1 MYLPYALAPCGHS
14 ACYGCLVNWFKAPQN
29 GEPAADQIPAYL
41 RKKTCPHCR
50 AIVKERPTEVWNIK
64 DMVDSLVKSKF
75 VPPHPDPPVVA
86 NRTADFDA
94 WAGIFRKAWVVPPV
108 ADLLYPHPHY
118 HHHPL
123 APVPAPAPAPVP
135 AEGGARGGNN
145 NAPPHAPPLQLM
157 GMLDEEDGGI
167 YRCID
172 CYHEIWGGVCSHCRR
187 VYPGHDGSDED
198 DDGGSDVVWNDFA
211 DGSELDDEDEA
222 FVHNHLGA
230 WPAPGNPYRVG
241 HWLTRY
247 LGPVDPLDHNDVQ
260 SDNAEDDGSFH
271 DYGLPDPQLMGED
284 GGDEEEAEDNESYDG
299 SFIDDGQVDDE
310 DRDYHGLME
319 VTYPDGFAPTRIIAP
334 GPRPVGPPSR
344 LTRIWEDED
353 DEADEEALYGAG
365 PSRASAGV
373 RGRAGRG
380 IVLTDEEDQATER
393 GDDEDED
400 LAEQVAAEES

>member
-29 GEPAADQIPAYL
+29 DEHAAEQIPAYL

-94 WAGIFRKAWVVPPV
+94 WAGIFRKAFIVPPV
-108 ADLLYPHPHY
+108 ADLLYPHRHY
-118 HHHPL
+118 HHLPL
-123 APVPAPAPAPVP
+123 PAPVP
-135 AEGGARGGNN
+135 ALAEGGAHGGNN
-145 NAPPHAPPLQLM
+145 NAPPHPPPLQLM

-187 VYPGHDGSDED
+187 VYPGHDASDDED
-198 DDGGSDVVWNDFA
+198 DDAGSDVVWNDFA

-230 WPAPGNPYRVG
+230 WPAPGNGNPYDRVG
-241 HWLTRY
+241 HWLAREY
-247 LGPVDPLDHNDVQ
+247 PMRPLDQTVAQRYNP
-260 SDNAEDDGSFH
+260 EDHGPFH

-284 GGDEEEAEDNESYDG
+284 GDDDEEAGAEDNESYEG
-299 SFIDDGQVDDE
+299 SFIDDGPADDE

-319 VTYPDGFAPTRIIAP
+319 ANYPDGFGPTRIIAP
-334 GPRPVGPPSR
+334 GPRTVGPSGR

-353 DEADEEALYGAG
+353 DEADEEWLYGAG
-365 PSRASAGV
+365 PSRGGAGV
-373 RGRAGRG
+373 RGRSARG
-380 IVLTDEEDQATER
+380 VVITDEEDQATER